1 MTKSNTGCDCDSIE
15 VLHMFIVEGTVILI
29 RGGNIHDRKFS
40 QTLEAGLLVSPFK
53 PKVMRAMV
61 ALHTTVVTR
70 RD

>member
-1 MTKSNTGCDCDSIE
+1 
-15 VLHMFIVEGTVILI
+15 MFIVEGTVILI